1 MFDLLRSGY
10 ITRSQFIRGLDS
22 MGLSSLRRL
31 YLSDLE
37 IQNLTDLYSDENDT
51 KRVDWKTFERNIEQ
65 GIIETNYYRN

>member
-1 MFDLLRSGY
+1 MFDPLRSGY
-10 ITRSQFIRGLDS
+10 ITRAQFIRGLDS

-37 IQNLTDLYSDENDT
+37 LQNLTDLYSDENDM

-65 GIIETNYYRN
+65 GIFQTNQRN